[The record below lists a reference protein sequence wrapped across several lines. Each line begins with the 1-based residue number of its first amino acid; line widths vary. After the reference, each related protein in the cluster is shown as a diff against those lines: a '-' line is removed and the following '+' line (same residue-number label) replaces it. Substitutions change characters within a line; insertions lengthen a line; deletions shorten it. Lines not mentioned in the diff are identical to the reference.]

1 MTRTVIIEPEADED
15 LSRAFAWYEETN
27 PGMGQGFID
36 AMREAVSRLTTTPD
50 GSTTVPKAPSGHAA
64 RRVFARR
71 FPYAVIFVVRENVVY
86 VVAFAH
92 MKRRPDYWH
101 VRLPR

>member
-1 MTRTVIIEPEADED
+1 MTRTIVIEPEAHED

-27 PGMGQGFID
+27 AGMGQVFID
-36 AMREAVSRLTTTPD
+36 AMREAVARLTTTPD
-50 GSTTVPKAPSGHAA
+50 GSTTVPRAPSGYVV

-71 FPYAVIFVVRENVVY
+71 FPYAVIFVVKGAAVY

-92 MKRRPDYWH
+92 TKRRPDYWH
-101 VRLPR
+101 ARLPR